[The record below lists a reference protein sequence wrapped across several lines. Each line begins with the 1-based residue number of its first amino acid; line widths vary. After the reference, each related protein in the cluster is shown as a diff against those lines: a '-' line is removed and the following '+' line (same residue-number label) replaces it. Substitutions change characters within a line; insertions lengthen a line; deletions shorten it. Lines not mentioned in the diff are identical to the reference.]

1 MEKVEKTK
9 QCKECCRDIT
19 EDDYNAYDG
28 YCKICYKDKEQDVD
42 YESCSEYNEEERKTN
57 FIAHRIKDIA
67 IIIII
72 IGIIAGII
80 MCTIIGGFGVL
91 VIVGSIIPAIFIYG
105 FGEIIQLLE
114 DIKNK

>member
-1 MEKVEKTK
+1 MKK
-9 QCKECCRDIT
+9 QNEECR
-19 EDDYNAYDG
+19 ENNAE
-28 YCKICYKDKEQDVD
+28 EQDVD
-42 YESCSEYNEEERKTN
+42 YESCSEYDEEERKTN

-80 MCTIIGGFGVL
+80 MCTIIGWIGIL
-91 VIVGSIIPAIFIYG
+91 VTVGSIIPAIFIYG

>member
-1 MEKVEKTK
+1 MEKLEKTK

-19 EDDYNAYDG
+19 EDDYNTYDR
-28 YCKICYKDKEQDVD
+28 YCKICYKDKEQDD
-42 YESCSEYNEEERKTN
+42 DYNEDDEERKTN
-57 FIAHRIKDIA
+57 FIAQRIKGIA
-67 IIIII
+67 GIIIT

-80 MCTIIGGFGVL
+80 MCSSMEEFVVLGVI
-91 VIVGSIIPAIFIYG
+91 VIVGSIITAIFIYG